1 MEYAAEELPDSCFVE
16 CKGSFQTRNARFRR
30 AVCQHFRLQVV
41 NVNGSGNCF
50 FESVI
55 MLLRA
60 ADLCPDTLTALE
72 LRRSVVQF
80 FRTCIDSQE
89 EVCERVQMEIEVELQ
104 EELVCSSRAKVN
116 GVKVHGLVPET
127 IQVYLD
133 AVEQDNVWVQG
144 WHWQRAISLLFNVRV
159 AVVIFG
165 QPVVRFI
172 GQGPVTIYLYKID
185 AETHF
190 DPMLPLAPDQALQCT
205 LPTAPAV
212 IEITS
217 DSSPPPATASGG
229 VHSTCFCDDCG
240 LYVTSMCT
248 HAVCSGLC
256 SLTFRFGA
264 TSNKDLFAH
273 SICSNREEIC

>member
-127 IQVYLD
+127 MCPHGLRRLTTRT
-133 AVEQDNVWVQG
+133 AEE
-144 WHWQRAISLLFNVRV
+144 
-159 AVVIFG
+159 VV
-165 QPVVRFI
+165 
-172 GQGPVTIYLYKID
+172 
-185 AETHF
+185 
-190 DPMLPLAPDQALQCT
+190 
-205 LPTAPAV
+205 
-212 IEITS
+212 
-217 DSSPPPATASGG
+217 
-229 VHSTCFCDDCG
+229 DDDE
-240 LYVTSMCT
+240 
-248 HAVCSGLC
+248 A
-256 SLTFRFGA
+256 
-264 TSNKDLFAH
+264 
-273 SICSNREEIC
+273 